1 MPDDKNDQNNNVT
14 VPLPPADAKVHTT
27 ACDYCI
33 VGCGYKVYTWPHGT
47 QGGVTAK
54 ENALGVD
61 FPTDELSGQ
70 WLSPNAH
77 SDCVVNGR
85 KHHVAIIADA
95 DMSVVNKNGNHSVR
109 GGCLSKKVYS
119 PDGPTSDR
127 LQKPMMRIGGKLQ
140 PVSWTWQ
147 SK

>member
-1 MPDDKNDQNNNVT
+1 MPDDKNDQNNKVT
-14 VPLPPADAKVHTT
+14 VPLPPADANVHTT

-70 WLSPNAH
+70 WLSPNAI
-77 SDCVVNGR
+77 
-85 KHHVAIIADA
+85 AIALSMVENT
-95 DMSVVNKNGNHSVR
+95 MS
-109 GGCLSKKVYS
+109 LSLL
-119 PDGPTSDR
+119 TR
-127 LQKPMMRIGGKLQ
+127 
-140 PVSWTWQ
+140 T
-147 SK
+147 